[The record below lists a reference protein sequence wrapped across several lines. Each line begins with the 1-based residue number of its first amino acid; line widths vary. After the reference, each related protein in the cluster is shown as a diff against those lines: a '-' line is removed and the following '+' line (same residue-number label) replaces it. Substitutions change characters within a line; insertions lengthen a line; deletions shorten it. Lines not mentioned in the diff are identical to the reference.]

1 MKRYVIMFTLLI
13 CASTSVFANN
23 ANPRVSP
30 MQLPI
35 FCGKTNDIV
44 ENLKNKY
51 DEEIVFV
58 APSETSTGEA
68 LFHSLW
74 INYDTLTWTFIVV
87 NKDRDS
93 TCVITSGDKFSTNV
107 LANQGTQT

>member
-1 MKRYVIMFTLLI
+1 MKRYVIMFTLLV
-13 CASTSVFANN
+13 CASTLVFAND
-23 ANPRVSP
+23 ATPRVST

-35 FCGKTNDIV
+35 FCGKTDDIV

-51 DEEIVFV
+51 DEEIIFV
-58 APSETSTGEA
+58 APSETSTGEG

-87 NKDRDS
+87 NKTRGT

-107 LANQGTQT
+107 LANKGTQT